1 MPDPD
6 GTARIC
12 VVGSVT
18 MDLVVRADRFPA
30 SGETLL
36 GGPFAT
42 YPGGKGANQ
51 AVAAAR
57 QGARVEMVGCVGD
70 LYGEDLLAVLDRH
83 AVGRSG
89 VETRPEVASGV
100 GVITVVPSGENRI
113 VVAPGAN
120 ALVDE
125 RQVVEH
131 AASIAKADALLLQLE
146 TTDEANRAAIGLARE
161 SATRVILNA
170 APAAPVS
177 PELLDGVDVL
187 IVNRPEAEAIAG
199 RDGEAPP
206 ETLLEDLLSLGVRE
220 AAITLGEAGAI
231 HANGDGTT
239 FREAFPVE
247 AIDATGAGDAF
258 VGAFAVAL
266 AEALSPEDALAR
278 ASAAG
283 ALAVTVPG
291 AMPSM
296 PERGAVD
303 ALIDGV

>member
-1 MPDPD
+1 VPDPT
-6 GTARIC
+6 GAARIC

-70 LYGEDLLAVLDRH
+70 LYGEELLAVLDRH
-83 AVGRSG
+83 GVGREG
-89 VETRPEVASGV
+89 VEPRPEVASGV

-120 ALVDE
+120 ARVDE
-125 RQVVEH
+125 RQVVRH
-131 AASIAKADALLLQLE
+131 AASIAKAHVLLLQLE

-161 SATRVILNA
+161 SGTTVILNA

-177 PELLDGVDVL
+177 RESLEGVDVL
-187 IVNRPEAEAIAG
+187 VVNRPEAEAIAG
-199 RDGEAPP
+199 RAGETPP
-206 ETLLEDLLSLGVRE
+206 EALLDDLLSLGARE
-220 AAITLGEAGAI
+220 AVITLGESGAI
-231 HANGDGTT
+231 LANGAGTT

-258 VGAFAVAL
+258 VGAFAVSL
-266 AEALSPEDALAR
+266 AEGRPPEVALAR

-296 PERGAVD
+296 PDRAAVD
-303 ALIDGV
+303 ELL